1 MYTFIQIIA
10 TIIALISV
18 STYDNNIANN
28 RLERY
33 VNLFVK
39 ILSSI
44 YLYMIFVH
52 IMIQLDQDIISIFF
66 VHKLNYD
73 LYKIIVNV
81 SYNLVMVL
89 FDNSLKYE
97 LYFSTGLFLLFD
109 NKDYIVNY
117 MFLSIIFNRLII
129 PLIKIILNKVIPE
142 INIIEEKKDL
152 RTCIIVLGIIYLF
165 ILIII

>member
-44 YLYMIFVH
+44 YLYMMKH
-52 IMIQLDQDIISIFF
+52 
-66 VHKLNYD
+66 Y
-73 LYKIIVNV
+73 
-81 SYNLVMVL
+81 
-89 FDNSLKYE
+89 
-97 LYFSTGLFLLFD
+97 
-109 NKDYIVNY
+109 
-117 MFLSIIFNRLII
+117 
-129 PLIKIILNKVIPE
+129 
-142 INIIEEKKDL
+142 
-152 RTCIIVLGIIYLF
+152 
-165 ILIII
+165 